1 MLFDK
6 VMKYKVGD
14 RLVLNNG
21 NTVVVEKVDAKH
33 GEYHVINVDDEEDF
47 SIIVER
53 DVVVEFGKEVF
64 TMSAQEENKE
74 PEAVAEVVKPETEE
88 VVEKPGTEKFVEEDN
103 EGAEEIEAAAEETV
117 AEAVEEVEA
126 AVEETVAEAVEEPE
140 TVVEETVAEAAEEVA
155 EAAEETIE
163 EAEAV
168 VEEEIDE
175 TVEETET
182 SVEEE
187 LSETAEET
195 IEEAEVV
202 VEEAVAEAVE
212 EPETTVEETVAET
225 VEEPEPEKPVS
236 PPVQIFLPREKVVPE
251 NIHIDERALGAWIY
265 RVPREVGV
273 LYSKRI
279 HNEKRKRRQR

>member
-74 PEAVAEVVKPETEE
+74 PEIVAEVVKPETEE
-88 VVEKPGTEKFVEEDN
+88 VVEEDN

-126 AVEETVAEAVEEPE
+126 AVEETVAE
-140 TVVEETVAEAAEEVA
+140 TVAETAAAA
-155 EAAEETIE
+155 EAA
-163 EAEAV
+163 A
-168 VEEEIDE
+168 
-175 TVEETET
+175 
-182 SVEEE
+182 
-187 LSETAEET
+187 
-195 IEEAEVV
+195 
-202 VEEAVAEAVE
+202 
-212 EPETTVEETVAET
+212 EETVAET
-225 VEEPEPEKPVS
+225 AAE
-236 PPVQIFLPREKVVPE
+236 
-251 NIHIDERALGAWIY
+251 
-265 RVPREVGV
+265 
-273 LYSKRI
+273 
-279 HNEKRKRRQR
+279 